1 MKDDNYLLTL
11 QEFCKYLGIKET
23 KAREILK
30 RPTSTFTVRI
40 GNRLYANKKLLDEY
54 LDKCAKYQIKM

>member
-1 MKDDNYLLTL
+1 MDKALMNLK
-11 QEFCKYLGIKET
+11 EVCGYLGIKET

-30 RPTSTFTVRI
+30 RSDSPFTVRI

-54 LDKCAKYQIKM
+54 LDKCAKYQIGI